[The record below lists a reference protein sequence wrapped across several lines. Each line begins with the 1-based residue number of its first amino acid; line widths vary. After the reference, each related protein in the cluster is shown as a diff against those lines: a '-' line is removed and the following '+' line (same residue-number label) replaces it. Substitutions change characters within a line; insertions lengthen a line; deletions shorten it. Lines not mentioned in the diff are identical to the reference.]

1 MSPSMAGRA
10 LQSAQAF
17 SVPVEGAA
25 GVLYGLLIAFSV
37 VTLVELFR
45 KKAPVKYLLRPD
57 DGYFSHRGQSK
68 WPTLAL
74 SYFASGMGAWIV
86 YGTTELGATRAVS
99 WWGVIGYSSGS
110 AEVCTSEVYTFS
122 NVQVPAVLLIFLGPL
137 VKRRVDADE
146 KLQLGGFSA
155 TDFALKRY
163 GRVMHLHVCCIS
175 CFFMYIYMVAELTT
189 IGNVYALLVGKS
201 TKEDDSAGYT
211 TMVTVSVAAFT
222 WFYTAVAGLPA
233 SILTDKVQGAVI
245 AVLVVMLL
253 FSCVTLK
260 SNQVSEKEFDK
271 STGWFSKG
279 FEALVS
285 LWIAIASAGL
295 FNQGH
300 WQRVWA
306 AASDRDIRIGFSLG
320 ALMTFFVMMFFGIM
334 GMIAFT
340 NDREAYESYDKL
352 AYLSFFDLLQPLPQF
367 WHYITL
373 ALLTMLAA
381 SSLDTVQN
389 GISSVLSADLLNHK
403 LSPNWSRLIVVGFNV
418 AAVIQAAD
426 RFEVVPLFLVAD
438 LVCSTVVGPLFA
450 GLMTQD
456 LKWGPF
462 YIAAPTEV
470 GAFLGACSG
479 IAAVLV
485 NGKINGVRTATNP
498 RTGDVY
504 QRGPFAYF
512 WLKNTKADGSSYDCA
527 LCGAKTMT
535 TFIIVP
541 LVAFFATF
549 VFSTIDV
556 YIGGE
561 AARQP
566 FLKIPRL
573 DSVIDEAVKAV
584 PIDALSIEDNSELRQ
599 RNKES
604 APLE

>member
-10 LQSAQAF
+10 LQAAEKF
-17 SVPVEGAA
+17 NVPVAGAW
-25 GVLYGLLIAFSV
+25 GVLYGLLISFSV
-37 VTLVELFR
+37 VTIVELFR
-45 KKAPVKYLLRPD
+45 KKAPLQLVVRPD
-57 DGYFSHRGQSK
+57 DGFLSHRGQSK
-68 WPTLAL
+68 WYSIAL
-74 SYFASGMGAWIV
+74 SFFASGMGAWIV

-110 AEVCTSEVYTFS
+110 A
-122 NVQVPAVLLIFLGPL
+122 VPAILLIWLGPII
-137 VKRRVDADE
+137 KKRVDADE

-189 IGNVYALLVGKS
+189 IGNVYALLVGKNTS
-201 TKEDDSAGYT
+201 DGDNEGYT

-233 SILTDKVQGAVI
+233 SILTDKVQGVVI
-245 AVLVVMLL
+245 AILCVMLL

-260 SNQVSEKEFDK
+260 SNQVSEHQFDQA
-271 STGWFSKG
+271 TGWFSKG

-295 FNQGH
+295 FNQGN

-306 AASDRDIRIGFSLG
+306 AESDRDIRIGFSLG
-320 ALMTFFVMMFFGIM
+320 ALMVFLVMMFFGIM
-334 GMIAFT
+334 GMIAFA

-352 AYLSFFDLLQPLPQF
+352 AYLSFFDLLQPLPRF

-381 SSLDTVQN
+381 SSLDTLQN
-389 GISSVLSADLLNHK
+389 GISSVLSSDLLNHK
-403 LSPNWSRLIVVGFNV
+403 LSPNWSRLVVVGFNV

-438 LVCSTVVGPLFA
+438 LVCSTAVGPLFA
-450 GLMTQD
+450 GIITEDFKL
-456 LKWGPF
+456 GRF

-470 GAFLGACSG
+470 GAFLGACAG

-498 RTGDVY
+498 ITGDIY

-512 WLKNTKADGSSYDCA
+512 WLKNTKQDGTPYDCA
-527 LCGAKTMT
+527 LCGAKTMV
-535 TFIIVP
+535 TFIVVP

-549 VFSTIDV
+549 VFSTLDV
-556 YIGGE
+556 YVGGE
-561 AARQP
+561 AARRP
-566 FLKIPRL
+566 FLKVPRL

-584 PIDALSIEDNSELRQ
+584 PIDHEGKEDDSELRQ
-599 RNKES
+599 RNKEVV
-604 APLE
+604 PLE